1 MESGFR
7 DVVEDHRV
15 NAALAWLLTGA
26 LVVTAVANATAGDL
40 VETAFPLAL
49 VVLAVVPAVALR
61 NHRAMLPWEVLAVA
75 AVPVIVRTL
84 VAGQRV
90 GAVTLTG
97 RLTTYLAVA
106 AVALMLAVELD
117 VFTPVRM
124 NRPFAVLFV
133 AVATTAAA
141 GLWALLKWSSDVYL
155 GTTLLL
161 DERPA
166 RVVEQALMWDFV
178 AATVAGV
185 GAGALFNL
193 YFRRRDRA
201 ARRLLEEE
209 ATT

>member
-1 MESGFR
+1 MSSGFR

-15 NAALAWLLTGA
+15 NAALAWLLTGL
-26 LVVTAVANATAGDL
+26 LVVAVVVNAAGGDL
-40 VETAFPLAL
+40 VEAAFPLAL
-49 VVLAVVPAVALR
+49 VVLALVPAVALR
-61 NHRAMLPWEVLAVA
+61 TPRAMLPWEVLAVA

-90 GAVTLTG
+90 GAVTLSG
-97 RLTTYLAVA
+97 RITTYFAVA

-133 AVATTAAA
+133 AVTTAAAA

-155 GTTLLL
+155 GTTLML
-161 DERPA
+161 DGRPE

-185 GAGALFNL
+185 GAGALFDY

-201 ARRLLEEE
+201 ARRVLDEEVR
-209 ATT
+209 A